1 MFNKDDQSNEQ
12 ESPAPTNSLFG
23 DQLKAIVNESGTQKY
38 DTVDTALAALKS
50 SQEFIPKLEDDNK
63 TLRSELDTL
72 KAELE
77 KRSSVEDVVSK
88 LLNKED
94 KPLEQTKETPS
105 SSALDTDSVKQIL
118 SSLLQEEKAQTT
130 SESNKEK
137 VKQGFV
143 EKYGDTAGT
152 KFDEMAK
159 SAGMST
165 DDLISLSA
173 KSPALVL
180 RLIPEANK
188 GPSVSTGGFNTSVFT
203 ATGDDSG
210 DIKPAAQSVLAGATA
225 KDLRTEMSRHK
236 EAVYKKHNVTI

>member
-1 MFNKDDQSNEQ
+1 MFNNDDQSNKQ
-12 ESPAPTNSLFG
+12 ESPAPDNSLFG
-23 DQLKAIVNESGTQKY
+23 DQLKTIVNESGNQKY
-38 DTVDTALAALKS
+38 DDVNTALSALKS

-94 KPLEQTKETPS
+94 KPLEQTQETPS

-118 SSLLQEEKAQTT
+118 SSLLQEEKAQST
-130 SESNKEK
+130 SSTNKEK
-137 VKQGFV
+137 VKQGFI

-152 KFDEMAK
+152 KFGEMAK
-159 SAGMST
+159 EAGMST
-165 DDLISLSA
+165 DELESLAA
-173 KSPALVL
+173 KSPSLVL
-180 RLIPEANK
+180 QLIPKTNK
-188 GPSVSTGGFNTSVFT
+188 GPSVSTGGFNSSVFT

-210 DIKPAAQSVLAGATA
+210 DIKPASQSVLAGATA
-225 KDLRTEMSRHK
+225 RDLSAEMARHK

>member
-38 DTVDTALAALKS
+38 DSVDTALAALKS

-63 TLRSELDTL
+63 TLREQLDAAT
-72 KAELE
+72 AELS

-94 KPLEQTKETPS
+94 KPLEQTQGTPPS
-105 SSALDTDSVKQIL
+105 PALDTDSVKQIL

-143 EKYGDTAGT
+143 EKYGNTAGT
-152 KFDEMAK
+152 KFDELAK

-165 DDLISLSA
+165 DDLISLAS
-173 KSPALVL
+173 KSPDLVL
-180 RLIPEANK
+180 RLIPETNK
-188 GPSVSTGGFNTSVFT
+188 GPSVSTGGFNSGIFT
-203 ATGDDSG
+203 ATATDTGE
-210 DIKPAAQSVLAGATA
+210 IKPSVSSVLAGATA
-225 KDLRTEMSRHK
+225 GELKTEMARHK
-236 EAVYKKHNVTI
+236 EAVYKRLGVTI